1 MAVNTD
7 KNSYTILFA
16 IAMVVVVGSLLAF
29 TASSLKPAITKNKEI
44 EKQQNILYAMGFN
57 ENEGTGDITFISTEK
72 AAESFTANVSEQ
84 IVLEVKDGK
93 VLKEM
98 TRDEFMKSKA
108 PGAGKEPYLIDVK
121 KEQTKEKNGESR
133 FLPLFKGTQDGKTV
147 YVAPIR
153 GKGLWDAIWGYV
165 AIDIDMVIKGA
176 FFDHAGE
183 TPGLGANIKQRYFM
197 DDFYGEGLVTD
208 AGVFKGI
215 KVAKGNNDPLNKDK
229 DDYEVDALAGATI
242 TGDGVSAMIKK
253 DLKLYLPYFQNL
265 KNKNN

>member
-1 MAVNTD
+1 MAKNTD

-29 TASSLKPAITKNKEI
+29 TASSLKPNIKENERM
-44 EKQQNILYAMGFN
+44 EKQQNILYAMGVN
-57 ENEGTGDITFISTEK
+57 ENVEGSITFISTDK
-72 AAESFTANVSEQ
+72 VAEAFANNVSAQ
-84 IVLEVKDGK
+84 IVLEIKGGRI
-93 VLKEM
+93 LKEM
-98 TRDEFMKSKA
+98 SREEFMA
-108 PGAGKEPYLIDVK
+108 ENNNKEPYLIDIK
-121 KEQTKEKNGESR
+121 KEQTKAKNGKSR
-133 FLPLFKGTQDGKTV
+133 FLPLFKGEQKGEIV

-165 AIDIDMVIKGA
+165 ALDKDMVVRGT

-183 TPGLGANIKQRYFM
+183 TPGLGSNIKQRYFM
-197 DDFYGEGLVTD
+197 DDFYGEKLLTD

-215 KVAKGNNDPLNKDK
+215 AVAKGNNDPKNEIK

-253 DLKLYLPYFQNL
+253 DLKLYLPYFNNL
-265 KNKNN
+265 KTIN